1 MVSVYEPAGK
11 TAKDLAA
18 HIEGAIV
25 DGRLRAGDVLPPIRV
40 VADHNG
46 VATATVTA
54 AYRVLRDRGLVVGER
69 RRGTRIAGTP
79 DPPLQRA
86 GIFPT
91 GVIDL
96 SSGNPDPALLP
107 DLRPLLALAA
117 QPSGAYHEAVNL
129 GRLIGLARSRFDD
142 EGVRAEAVT
151 VTHGAMDAV
160 ERILRLHLRM
170 GDPIAVED
178 PGYSSVFDVARGLGL
193 RLVPVPMD
201 EFGVLPAALEESLDR
216 HRPKALVMTPR
227 AHNPTGAAWDEPR
240 RRELRNVLRRRNE
253 VMVIEDD
260 HAGPIAGVPYLPL
273 GIDDDRPW
281 AVIRSVSKSLGP
293 DLRLA
298 LVAGS
303 ERLVDR
309 LEAGFSAGPGWVSHL
324 LQHLAAELFSDPM
337 VEARLAEASGHYQ
350 ERRSALLEALRASD
364 IRGTGRSGL
373 NVWVSVPSEELA
385 VTGLLAQG
393 WAVAA
398 GERFRL
404 RTPPS
409 IRVTVAE
416 LRPADA
422 TRFARCVA
430 QVVGGSRRGRL
441 A

>member
-1 MVSVYEPAGK
+1 
-11 TAKDLAA
+11 
-18 HIEGAIV
+18 
-25 DGRLRAGDVLPPIRV
+25 VLPPIRA
-40 VADHNG
+40 VAARNG

-69 RRGTRIAGTP
+69 RRGTRVAGTP

-86 GIFPT
+86 GALPS
-91 GVIDL
+91 GVVDL

-107 DLRPLLALAA
+107 DLRPLLANTA
-117 QPSGAYHEAVNL
+117 QPSGAYQEAVNSE
-129 GRLIGLARSRFDD
+129 RLIGLARSRFAE
-142 EGVRAEAVT
+142 EGVPAEAVT

-160 ERILRLHLRM
+160 ERILRLHLRT
-170 GDPIAVED
+170 GDKIGVED

-193 RLVPVPMD
+193 GIVPMPID
-201 EFGVLPAALEESLDR
+201 EFGLLPAALEEALYR
-216 HRPKALVMTPR
+216 HHPKALVMTPR

-240 RRELRNVLRRRNE
+240 RRELRNVLRHHYD

-260 HAGPIAGVPYLPL
+260 HAGPISGVPYLPL
-273 GIDDDRPW
+273 GLRDGRPW

-309 LEAGFSAGPGWVSHL
+309 LEGGFAVGPGWVSHL
-324 LQHLAAELFSDPM
+324 LQHVVAELFSDPR
-337 VEARLAEASGHYQ
+337 VESSLAVAAGRYA
-350 ERRSALLEALRASD
+350 ERRDALLDALRTHE
-364 IRGTGRSGL
+364 IRSIGRSGL
-373 NVWVSVPSEELA
+373 NVWVAVPSEELA
-385 VTGLLAQG
+385 VTGLLANG

-404 RTPPS
+404 RTPTS
-409 IRVTVAE
+409 IRVTTAE
-416 LRPADA
+416 LQPADA
-422 TRFARCVA
+422 PGFAECVA
-430 QVVGGSRRGRL
+430 RVIGGSRRGRL